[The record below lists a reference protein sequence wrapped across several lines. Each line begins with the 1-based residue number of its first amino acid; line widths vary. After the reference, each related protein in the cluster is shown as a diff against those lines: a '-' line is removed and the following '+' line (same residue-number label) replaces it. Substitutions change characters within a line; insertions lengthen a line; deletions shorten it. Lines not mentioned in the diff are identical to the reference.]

1 MKLSVQNVCN
11 VNSGDS
17 YKEYDICV
25 ITAANDYQAQGYQKQ
40 LQWRKDKGTLSQTE
54 FFVFADPQGKR
65 IGSGGSTIYV
75 LYKLLEHFCNNEKYQ
90 SPEEVFKGYRGQWS
104 GTWKIESGLEMLE
117 VYRWLV

>member
-1 MKLSVQNVCN
+1 MANKNPFSE
-11 VNSGDS
+11 S
-17 YKEYDICV
+17 YKEYDVCV

-104 GTWKIESGLEMLE
+104 GIWKIESGLEMLE